1 MAKKAKNKNWSWL
14 NIKLN
19 ASKRLE
25 KAKRQ
30 GKSENYIK
38 DLELHLSKLR

>member
-1 MAKKAKNKNWSWL
+1 MAKKAKNKTWSWA

-30 GKSENYIK
+30 GKSANYIA
-38 DLELHLSKLR
+38 DLEKHLSKLR

>member
-1 MAKKAKNKNWSWL
+1 MSGKAKTKRNGQ

-19 ASKRLE
+19 ASRRLE

-30 GKSENYIK
+30 GKSANYIK
-38 DLELHLSKLR
+38 DLEAHLSKCR

>member
-1 MAKKAKNKNWSWL
+1 MAKKAKNKHWTGV

-25 KAKRQ
+25 KAKRKW
-30 GKSENYIK
+30 KSENYIK

>member
-1 MAKKAKNKNWSWL
+1 MAKKKRTKRNWQ

-19 ASKRLE
+19 ASRRLE
-25 KAKRQ
+25 RAKRK

-38 DLELHLSKLR
+38 DLETHVSKLH

>member
-1 MAKKAKNKNWSWL
+1 MAKQKKTKRNWQ

-19 ASKRLE
+19 ASRKLE

-30 GKSENYIK
+30 GKSESYIK
-38 DLELHLSKLR
+38 DLEAHLSKLH

>member
-1 MAKKAKNKNWSWL
+1 MAAKKKHHAWWQ

-30 GKSENYIK
+30 GKSAAYIA
-38 DLELHLSKLR
+38 DLEKHLSKLH

>member
-1 MAKKAKNKNWSWL
+1 MAWKAKTKRNWQ
-14 NIKLN
+14 NIKVN
-19 ASKRLE
+19 AAKRLE

-38 DLELHLSKLR
+38 DLETHLSKLR

>member
-1 MAKKAKNKNWSWL
+1 MWKKATNKTGKWA
-14 NIKLN
+14 NIKVN
-19 ASKRLE
+19 AAKRLE

-38 DLELHLSKLR
+38 DLEKHLSKLK

>member
-1 MAKKAKNKNWSWL
+1 MAGKKKHHTTGQ

-19 ASKRLE
+19 MSRRLE
-25 KAKRQ
+25 KAKRK

-38 DLELHLSKLR
+38 DLEKALSKRH